1 MSQGVLRMPRLS
13 DSMSEATI
21 VSWLKQPGEP
31 FLRGDPLFEVETD
44 KATVVYEAE
53 EDGLLAEILV
63 SEGGTATL
71 GEPIARL
78 GGADGDQE
86 RTETARPVA
95 ASSAKPT
102 TTIDFRTAVRE
113 ALDEELA
120 ADDRVIFF
128 GEDVAVAGG
137 VFAVTTGLYE
147 KYGRERVFDTPISEL
162 ALAGAAFGAAISGLR
177 PVIEIM
183 FGDFLTLAMDSL
195 VNQSTKYWYL
205 TGEQVPV
212 PLVIRSVVGAGGRF
226 GAIHSQMPVSW
237 FMGVPGLKIVSPAT
251 PGDAKGLLRSAIRDD
266 NPVLF
271 FEHKRLYGVV
281 GEVDGDL
288 VPIGVA
294 RVAREGTDVTIVSAM
309 NGVHEAMKAA
319 EILFADGIVAE
330 VIDLRTLRPLDIPTI
345 LTSVAKTNRIV
356 VVEEGPLTGGWAGEV
371 IARVTEEGLG
381 DLDDAW
387 RIATANSPVPYSPP
401 LEDSFL
407 PSAERIASEI
417 RARRR

>member
-1 MSQGVLRMPRLS
+1 
-13 DSMSEATI
+13 
-21 VSWLKQPGEP
+21 
-31 FLRGDPLFEVETD
+31 
-44 KATVVYEAE
+44 
-53 EDGLLAEILV
+53 
-63 SEGGTATL
+63 
-71 GEPIARL
+71 
-78 GGADGDQE
+78 
-86 RTETARPVA
+86 
-95 ASSAKPT
+95 
-102 TTIDFRTAVRE
+102 
-113 ALDEELA
+113 
-120 ADDRVIFF
+120 
-128 GEDVAVAGG
+128 
-137 VFAVTTGLYE
+137 
-147 KYGRERVFDTPISEL
+147 
-162 ALAGAAFGAAISGLR
+162 
-177 PVIEIM
+177 
-183 FGDFLTLAMDSL
+183 MDSL

-237 FMGVPGLKIVSPAT
+237 FMGVPGLKIVGPAT

-271 FEHKRLYGVV
+271 FEHKRLYGIV
-281 GEVDGDL
+281 GDVEDDL

-294 RVAREGTDVTIVSAM
+294 RVAREGTDVTVVSAM
-309 NGVHEAMKAA
+309 NGVHEALKAA
-319 EILFADGIVAE
+319 EILSADGIAAE

-371 IARVTEEGLG
+371 MARVMEEGLG

-387 RIATANSPVPYSPP
+387 RIATGDSPVPYSPP

-417 RARRR
+417 RARTL